1 MFCDAMNGKKK
12 LDARVELQHWQ
23 SVPKTNF
30 CVSACASLLIA
41 YVLFGNAP
49 ARADVLQGNVQK
61 SDTLMRLQRPGGNP
75 GGTTTTDPNSFR
87 IERPMPAPPINNGLR
102 GLVDT
107 TAFSAPLKGSAN
119 EADPRL
125 GLLKPAQF
133 GNIPNSKFDLG
144 ADRNS
149 RELTL
154 AWEAWHHQV
163 SAEVYRRWSEVAC
176 VPGSATLRL
185 TVTRNR
191 TITPVLV
198 RPSGNPMFDRQLIE
212 TIMSLSGNPGL
223 TFPSKSERTS
233 VTFEADYV
241 AATDI
246 QPGYSWVKN
255 DYEHVRHDE

>member
-1 MFCDAMNGKKK
+1 
-12 LDARVELQHWQ
+12 
-23 SVPKTNF
+23 
-30 CVSACASLLIA
+30 
-41 YVLFGNAP
+41 
-49 ARADVLQGNVQK
+49 
-61 SDTLMRLQRPGGNP
+61 
-75 GGTTTTDPNSFR
+75 
-87 IERPMPAPPINNGLR
+87 MPAPPINSGLR

-119 EADPRL
+119 QNDPRL

-191 TITPVLV
+191 TITPVLI